1 VIFFLPKFLII
12 LASGTVMLALSFI
25 KYITIYYPTIEQTMA
40 IWLDDSFLNMVIE
53 DICFI
58 ASKLLL

>member
-1 VIFFLPKFLII
+1 M
-12 LASGTVMLALSFI
+12 MLALSFI
-25 KYITIYYPTIEQTMA
+25 EYITIYYPTIEQTMA